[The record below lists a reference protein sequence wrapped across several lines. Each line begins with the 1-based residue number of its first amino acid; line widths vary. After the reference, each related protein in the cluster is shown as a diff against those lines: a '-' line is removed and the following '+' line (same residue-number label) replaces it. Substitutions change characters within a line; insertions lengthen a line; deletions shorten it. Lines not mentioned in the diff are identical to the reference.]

1 MWRCKAIQ
9 ILKIGA
15 GNNWAKGHYTEGSE
29 ISECALDSVRRE
41 TERCDSLQGFQ
52 ILHSLGGGTGS
63 GLGTLLITKLREEF
77 PAKMMVTYSVL
88 PSPKAS
94 DSVVEPYNTVLSMHQ
109 LIESADQ
116 CITLDNEALYDICNR
131 SLHLGT
137 PTYGDLNRLISM
149 VMSSTTCSLRFP
161 GQLNTSLRKLAVNLV
176 PFPRLHFFIVGF
188 APLYPVSQKAY
199 RRDSVQELLRLQ
211 FSRHNLMCGA
221 DITHGRFLSCTCIF
235 RGPAPPSEVDFG
247 IQEMLSHK
255 SAHFVDWIPNNMM
268 TSICDVPPPHL
279 KQSSTI
285 LANNTAISQV
295 WRRISDQF
303 GYMFRRKAF
312 LHWYLG
318 EGMEEMEF
326 INANADLND
335 LIDEYMQYESM
346 STNENDEDV
355 EEGLVD
361 QADYCESLTEPES
374 FSRSSDMQHRQ
385 QYLSPQ
391 LSPIAHS
398 KKVDRDRI

>member
-1 MWRCKAIQ
+1 
-9 ILKIGA
+9 
-15 GNNWAKGHYTEGSE
+15 
-29 ISECALDSVRRE
+29 
-41 TERCDSLQGFQ
+41 
-52 ILHSLGGGTGS
+52 
-63 GLGTLLITKLREEF
+63 
-77 PAKMMVTYSVL
+77 MMVTYSVL

-109 LIESADQ
+109 LIESADL

-346 STNENDEDV
+346 STNEDDEDV

-361 QADYCESLTEPES
+361 RADYYESLTEPES

-398 KKVDRDRI
+398 KKADRDRI